1 MVGDGEPWL
10 PHPDT
15 TSALPGLNDFPD
27 LGALGREQESWGSGL
42 TLVEKLL
49 KASLVHL
56 EYRGR
61 AGSISPWPKDAFVP
75 VSKF

>member
-1 MVGDGEPWL
+1 MIFQTLGL
-10 PHPDT
+10 
-15 TSALPGLNDFPD
+15 SAENRS
-27 LGALGREQESWGSGL
+27 LGGSGL

-61 AGSISPWPKDAFVP
+61 AGSISPWPKDAFVL